1 MNTEQINQITIDTLN
16 DQISEIL
23 GSPLKGPNIYY
34 QNLLK
39 HLYKI
44 NINELA
50 KIGFSKIDYLMWLN
64 DFINNIAKVDLE
76 RPYLIDD
83 IEDKFD
89 ISANEN
95 IDFKETNEFYILL
108 RLVSLLDSEEL
119 RLRTLCIYILLN
131 KALNAIEISNDI
143 ATNITNSWLK
153 YTLEGSGCFREIE
166 LVTALIMSKKI
177 PIALIEKKRGAPINA
192 QKIMVQIV
200 LATIYEG
207 VRKVTK
213 SKKDAL
219 RFVADEITE
228 IIDYCN
234 SHKSHNEELKCNS
247 AWVEKL
253 KEKCN
258 IKISSAWNIYPYSIL
273 SEINGY
279 ISSKNMAI
287 YTENKAIYSLIKSI
301 MKTEHRAIIDN
312 QSTYIANAYL
322 SKEVKIGK

>member
-1 MNTEQINQITIDTLN
+1 MKTEKISQVTIDTLN

-23 GSPLKGPNIYY
+23 GPPLKDQNIHL
-34 QNLLK
+34 QDLLK
-39 HLYKI
+39 HLDKI
-44 NINELA
+44 NINALT
-50 KIGFSKIDYLMWLN
+50 KIGFSKIDYVTWLD
-64 DFINNIAKVDLE
+64 DFINSIAKVGLE
-76 RPYLIDD
+76 TPYLIDD
-83 IEDKFD
+83 IEDNFHITTND
-89 ISANEN
+89 YSS
-95 IDFKETNEFYILL
+95 FKDTNEFHILCRLILL
-108 RLVSLLDSEEL
+108 LNSEEL

-131 KALNAIEISNDI
+131 KASNAIEIPNDI

-177 PIALIEKKRGAPINA
+177 PIALIEKKRGSPISA
-192 QKIMVQIV
+192 QKIIVQIV

-219 RFVADEITE
+219 LFVADEITE

-234 SHKSHNEELKCNS
+234 SHKSHNEELKCNP

-253 KEKCN
+253 KEKSN

-273 SEINGY
+273 SEINDY
-279 ISSKNMAI
+279 IQSKNMAI
-287 YTENKAIYSLIKSI
+287 YTENKILNNVIKSI
-301 MKTEHRAIIDN
+301 METEHRAIIDN
-312 QSTYIANAYL
+312 QSTHIANTYL
-322 SKEVKIGK
+322 NKEVKVAK